1 MSYAEERTLPSADN
15 MRGHTMPKPRE
26 WRWSNVPL
34 PEAHLGLG
42 ALGLVLSRR
51 LPRRITSPSTAR
63 RIGWPLVLAG
73 VALAAWATRSAGEIN
88 LERPDR
94 LVIVGPYAA
103 SRHPMYVA
111 WTLIFLGIAFVAN
124 TVWLLLLLPPVTAF
138 THREVRHEENQLKEA
153 FGGQYEAYRARV
165 RRYL

>member
-1 MSYAEERTLPSADN
+1 MPYADERTLPTPE
-15 MRGHTMPKPRE
+15 RRE

-42 ALGLVLSRR
+42 ALGLVLNRR

-88 LERPDR
+88 LERPGR

-124 TVWLLLLLPPVTAF
+124 TVWLLLLQPPVAVF
-138 THREVRHEENQLKEA
+138 THREVRREEERLKEA